1 MYQVLRDT
9 LNHKAG
15 TILNKGEAK
24 NIEIDDCNHPQSWC
38 FGECLDCLLSKGF
51 IKLVEQ
57 TNEG

>member
-15 TILNKGEAK
+15 TILNKEEAK

-51 IKLVEQ
+51 IEEV
-57 TNEG
+57 